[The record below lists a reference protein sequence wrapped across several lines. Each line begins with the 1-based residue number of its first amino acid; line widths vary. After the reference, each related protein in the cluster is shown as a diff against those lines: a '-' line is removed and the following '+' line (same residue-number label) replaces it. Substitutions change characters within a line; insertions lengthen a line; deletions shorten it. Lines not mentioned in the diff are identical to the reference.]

1 MPIYFRRCAGLKRF
15 LVLLADGFEE
25 TEAVTAI
32 DVLRRGG
39 VEVVL
44 CALGDKWVEGS
55 HHIVIQA
62 DTTMDSG
69 PLTDFDGIY
78 LPGGTKG
85 ATTLRDDERVLK
97 LIRYYKEQGRK
108 VTAICAAPIAL
119 ERAGVLKGET
129 VTSNPTFRSHIT
141 DADYSEDPVVVSGNI
156 ITSRAAG
163 TTLPIGL
170 EILRQLGLEKEA
182 KQVSHDMLFDFLL
195 DNREKIR

>member
-1 MPIYFRRCAGLKRF
+1 MKRI

-44 CALGDKWVEGS
+44 ASLGDTLVEGS
-55 HHIVIQA
+55 RHIVIKA
-62 DTTMDSG
+62 DTTIDSG

-85 ATTLRDDERVLK
+85 AETLRDDERAQK
-97 LIRYYKEQGRK
+97 LIRYYKDQGKK
-108 VTAICAAPIAL
+108 VAAICAAPIAL
-119 ERAGVLKGET
+119 ERAGVLKGEK
-129 VTSNPTFRSHIT
+129 VTSNPGFRSHIK
-141 DADYSEDPVVVSGNI
+141 DAEYSEDPVVVSGNV

-170 EILRQLGLEKEA
+170 EILRQLGLKKEA
-182 KQVSHDMLFDFLL
+182 EQVSRDMLFDFLL
-195 DNREKIR
+195 DNYEKVK

>member
-1 MPIYFRRCAGLKRF
+1 MKRI
-15 LVLLADGFEE
+15 LVLLAEGFEE

-44 CALGDKWVEGS
+44 CSLGGKLVEGS
-55 HHIVIQA
+55 RHIVIQA
-62 DTTMDSG
+62 DTTIEDDG
-69 PLTDFDGIY
+69 LTDFDGIY

-85 ATTLRDDERVLK
+85 ATTLRDDERAQK
-97 LIRYYKEQGRK
+97 LIRFYKNNGKK
-108 VTAICAAPIAL
+108 VAAICAAPIAL

-129 VTSNPTFRSHIT
+129 VTSNPDFRSHIK

-170 EILRQLGLEKEA
+170 EILRQLDLEKEA
-182 KQVSHDMLFDFLL
+182 DQVSHAMLFDFLM
-195 DNREKIR
+195 DHHDKVKA

>member
-1 MPIYFRRCAGLKRF
+1 MNLKRI

-39 VEVVL
+39 VDVVL
-44 CALGDKWVEGS
+44 CSLSGKLAEGS
-55 HHIVIQA
+55 HHMTLQA
-62 DTTMDSG
+62 DTTIDSDG
-69 PLTDFDGIY
+69 LTDFDGIY

-85 ATTLRDDERVLK
+85 ATTLRDDARAQK
-97 LIRYYKEQGRK
+97 LIRYYHDNGKK
-108 VTAICAAPIAL
+108 VAAICAAPIAL
-119 ERAGVLKGET
+119 ERAGILKGKK
-129 VTSNPTFRSHIT
+129 VTSNPDFRSHIK
-141 DADYSEDPVVVSGNI
+141 DADYLEDPVVVSGNI

-182 KQVSHDMLFDFLL
+182 DQVSKAMLFDFLMK
-195 DNREKIR
+195 NRDKVRV

>member
-1 MPIYFRRCAGLKRF
+1 MKRI

-44 CALGDKWVEGS
+44 CALGDLLVEGS
-55 HHIVIQA
+55 RHIVVKA
-62 DTTMDSG
+62 DTTIDSG
-69 PLTDFDGIY
+69 ELTDFDGIY

-85 ATTLRDDERVLK
+85 AMTLRDDPRVQK
-97 LIRYYKEQGRK
+97 LIRCYKEQNK
-108 VTAICAAPIAL
+108 KIAAICAAPIAL
-119 ERAGVLKGET
+119 ERAGILKGET
-129 VTSNPTFRSHIT
+129 VTSNPGFRSHIK
-141 DADYSEDPVVVSGNI
+141 DADYSEDLVVVSGNI

-170 EILRQLGLEKEA
+170 EMLRQLGLKEEA
-182 KQVSHDMLFDFLL
+182 KQVSRDMLFDALMT
-195 DNREKIR
+195 EKETIG

>member
-1 MPIYFRRCAGLKRF
+1 MKRI
-15 LVLLADGFEE
+15 LVLLAEGFEE

-44 CALGDKWVEGS
+44 CSLGGKLVEGS
-55 HHIVIQA
+55 RHIVIQA
-62 DTTMDSG
+62 DTDINSSG
-69 PLTDFDGIY
+69 LKDFDGIY

-85 ATTLRDDERVLK
+85 ATTLRDDERVQE
-97 LIRYYKEQGRK
+97 LIRYYHDSGKK
-108 VTAICAAPIAL
+108 VAAICAGPIAL
-119 ERAGVLKGET
+119 ERTGILKGET
-129 VTSNPTFRSHIT
+129 VTSNPDFRSHIK

-170 EILRQLGLEKEA
+170 EILRQLGLTEKAE
-182 KQVSHDMLFDFLL
+182 QVSKDMLFDFLMA
-195 DNREKIR
+195 NKEKIKA